1 MKEEFYQMSIE
12 IYDKYFIIVNEEGK
26 FFGYDAYAK
35 GYPYFSRSLYLV
47 EKFRT
52 EERANEFLYHAH
64 YTQIMFK
71 KEFKH
76 CVVKKVT
83 VAIT

>member
-1 MKEEFYQMSIE
+1 MKGEFYQMSIE

-52 EERANEFLYHAH
+52 EE
-64 YTQIMFK
+64 
-71 KEFKH
+71 
-76 CVVKKVT
+76 
-83 VAIT
+83 

>member
-1 MKEEFYQMSIE
+1 MLKDILTLAEVYILF
-12 IYDKYFIIVNEEGK
+12 
-26 FFGYDAYAK
+26 
-35 GYPYFSRSLYLV
+35 

>member
-1 MKEEFYQMSIE
+1 MKKENFSDTMPMLKDILTLAEVYILLKNLGQKNEQTNF
-12 IYDKYFIIVNEEGK
+12 FIMLIIHRLC
-26 FFGYDAYAK
+26 
-35 GYPYFSRSLYLV
+35 S
-47 EKFRT
+47 
-52 EERANEFLYHAH
+52 
-64 YTQIMFK
+64 K